1 MSLIAE
7 ASLAGTGLDSASL
20 RALGQSLASDELIVF
35 AVRHHSPGCAWQLQ
49 QLFAS
54 HPPSVVLVEG
64 PRSFDPLL
72 PLLVHPQAQMPLAIY
87 TYAVGGAA
95 ADARRAAY
103 YPFCDYSPEL
113 VALRAAAAQGIPAR
127 FIDLDFAEQCALEA
141 SPPEVELGQDSL
153 LDEGHYRRSEHL
165 QRLAS
170 QLGCR
175 DHEELWEHLF
185 EVPATRG
192 DWSEHLTRVAAYCQL
207 ARLDCSHD
215 ELQADGTLAREA
227 EMAWHIQQALAARRP
242 GEGPVLVVVGGLHA
256 VALPGLLAT
265 GVERPAISR
274 AGLTDEAS
282 ALIRY
287 SFDRLERLNGYAAGM
302 TAPAWHQRLWHA
314 QLKHSQRSAQAPARP
329 RQAAAL
335 ELLFEVAEKLRE
347 QAVALPLP
355 TLTAAYEQM
364 LRLATLRGRDAP
376 IRVDV
381 DDAILSCFI
390 QGDADADGVRVRQVA
405 RACFTGQALGRV
417 PPGAGTPPL
426 VKDVEYRAR
435 RQRLKLHDSQPRR
448 VVLDLYRRAEHRRSS
463 QLLHGLL
470 LLGIPFAWRTGGPD
484 FVGGHGLHLLQEHW
498 EYAWTASTEG
508 ALVEA
513 SVYGATL
520 PQAVAS
526 RFAQRL
532 EQQAGDG
539 VADARGAAALLVQA
553 CVLGLHEQ
561 LATPL
566 QHLADAIGADPVFAS
581 LVAATA
587 SLSLLLESREP
598 LQAAHLPGLP
608 GLLRSAYQRATY
620 LGAQGVSEAEALG
633 HVACLVQLREL
644 LAGAAGAELDQA
656 LYWALVSQLHQQ
668 PNLLLRGAC
677 AGLLYL
683 AGHLS
688 EAQLATELAGHLH
701 GLRQPQE
708 AVAYLRGLLS
718 TARES
723 AWQVPSLLEV
733 LDPLLSQWGE
743 AQFVACLPELRLA
756 FAEMTPRETDRIA
769 TRVAQLHGANDLGR
783 LRHASLQAD
792 QVQANLRLSQS
803 LALVLQGDG
812 LDPWMTP

>member
-1 MSLIAE
+1 MSLIADTL
-7 ASLAGTGLDSASL
+7 LAGTELDSARL
-20 RALGQSLASDELIVF
+20 RALGQSLVSDELIVF

-64 PRSFDPLL
+64 PQSFSPLV
-72 PLLVHPQAQMPLAIY
+72 PLLVHPEAQMPLAIY
-87 TYAVGGAA
+87 TYAVGGS
-95 ADARRAAY
+95 DSGSRRAAY

-113 VALRAAAAQGIPAR
+113 VALRTAAQRGIAAR

-153 LDEGHYRRSEHL
+153 LDEGRYRRSEHL

-185 EVPATRG
+185 EVPASRG
-192 DWSEHLTRVAAYCQL
+192 DWREHLTRVAAYCQL
-207 ARLDCSHD
+207 ARLDCSRE

-242 GEGPVLVVVGGLHA
+242 GDGPVLAVVGGLHA
-256 VALPGLLAT
+256 VVLPSLLSSP
-265 GVERPAISR
+265 VERPSISR
-274 AGLTDEAS
+274 EVLTDEAS

-302 TAPAWHQRLWHA
+302 TAPAWHQRLWQA
-314 QLKHSQRSAQAPARP
+314 QLKQPPHTAQVARP
-329 RQAAAL
+329 RQQAAL
-335 ELLFEVAEKLRE
+335 ELLFEVAEKLRA
-347 QAVALPLP
+347 QDVPLPLP
-355 TLTAAYEQM
+355 TLTAAYEQL

-381 DDAILSCFI
+381 EDAIVSCFI
-390 QGDADADGVRVRQVA
+390 QGDAGADGARVLQA
-405 RACFTGQALGRV
+405 ATACFTGQALGRV

-448 VVLDLYRRAEHRRSS
+448 VVLDLYRRADHRRTS
-463 QLLHGLL
+463 QLLHGLQ
-470 LLGIPFAWRTGGPD
+470 LLGITFAWRSGGPD
-484 FVGGHGLHLLQEHW
+484 FVSGQGLHLLQEHW

-513 SVYGATL
+513 SVYGVNL

-532 EQQAGDG
+532 ELHAREAA
-539 VADARGAAALLVQA
+539 ADAQGAAALLVQA

-561 LATPL
+561 LTTPL
-566 QHLADAIGADPVFAS
+566 QHLGHAIGSDPGFAS
-581 LVAATA
+581 LVTA
-587 SLSLLLESREP
+587 SASLALLLESREP

-608 GLLRSAYQRATY
+608 ELLRSAYQRATY
-620 LGAQGVSEAEALG
+620 LGAQGVSEAEVLG
-633 HVACLVQLREL
+633 HVACLMQLREL
-644 LAGAAGAELDQA
+644 LAGASGAELDAQ
-656 LYWALVSQLHQQ
+656 LYWGLVSQLHQQ

-683 AGHLS
+683 SGRLA
-688 EAQLATELAGHLH
+688 EPQLASELVGHLH
-701 GLRQPQE
+701 GLRQPEE

-723 AWQVPSLLEV
+723 AWQVPSLLQA
-733 LDPLLSQWGE
+733 LDQLLNQWGE

-756 FAEMTPRETDRIA
+756 FAEMTPRETERIA
-769 TRVAQLHGANDLGR
+769 TQVAQLHGADDLGR
-783 LRHASLQAD
+783 LRHESLQAD
-792 QVQANLRLSQS
+792 QVQANLQLSQS
-803 LALVLQGDG
+803 LALVLQADG
-812 LDPWMTP
+812 LDSWVSL

>member
-1 MSLIAE
+1 MSWIADTP
-7 ASLAGTGLDSASL
+7 LAGTELDSASL
-20 RALGQSLASDELIVF
+20 RALGQSLVSDELIVF

-64 PRSFDPLL
+64 PQSFSPLL
-72 PLLVHPQAQMPLAIY
+72 PLLVHSEAQMPLAIY
-87 TYAVGGAA
+87 TYAVGGAT
-95 ADARRAAY
+95 ADSRRAAY

-113 VALRAAAAQGIPAR
+113 VALRAAAAQGIAAR

-141 SPPEVELGQDSL
+141 TPAEAEPGQDSL

-192 DWSEHLTRVAAYCQL
+192 DWPEHLTRVAAYCQL
-207 ARLDCSHD
+207 ARLDCRPD
-215 ELQADGTLAREA
+215 ELHADGTLAREA

-242 GEGPVLVVVGGLHA
+242 GDGPVLAVVGGLHA
-256 VALPGLLAT
+256 VAMPGLLAAA
-265 GVERPAISR
+265 VERPYIR
-274 AGLTDEAS
+274 REGLTDEAS

-302 TAPAWHQRLWHA
+302 TAPAWHQRLWQA
-314 QLKHSQRSAQAPARP
+314 QLKHSSRSAQAPARP
-329 RQAAAL
+329 RQEAAL
-335 ELLFEVAEKLRE
+335 ELLFEVVEKLRE
-347 QAVALPLP
+347 KGLALPLP

-364 LRLATLRGRDAP
+364 LRLATLRDRDAP

-381 DDAILSCFI
+381 EDAILSCFI
-390 QGDADADGVRVRQVA
+390 QGDADADGAWVRQA
-405 RACFTGQALGRV
+405 ATACFTGQALGRV

-448 VVLDLYRRAEHRRSS
+448 VVLDLYRRADHRRTS
-463 QLLHGLL
+463 QLLHGLQ

-484 FVGGHGLHLLQEHW
+484 FVSGQGLHLLQEHW
-498 EYAWTASTEG
+498 QYAWSAGTEG

-513 SVYGATL
+513 SIYGVNL
-520 PQAVAS
+520 PQAVAT
-526 RFAQRL
+526 RFAMRL
-532 EQQAGDG
+532 EQQAAAD

-561 LATPL
+561 VAVPL
-566 QHLADAIGADPVFAS
+566 QRLGQAIGADPVFAS
-581 LVAATA
+581 LVAAST
-587 SLSLLLESREP
+587 SLALLLESREP
-598 LQAAHLPGLP
+598 LQASHLPGLAD
-608 GLLRSAYQRATY
+608 LLRSAYQRATY
-620 LGAQGVSEAEALG
+620 LGAQGVGEADALG
-633 HVACLVQLREL
+633 HIGCLVQLREL
-644 LAGAAGAELDQA
+644 LAGTTGAELDGQ
-656 LYWALVSQLHQQ
+656 LYWAMVSQLHQQ

-683 AGHLS
+683 AGRLD
-688 EAQLATELAGHLH
+688 EARLASELAGHLH
-701 GLRQPQE
+701 GQRQPKE

-723 AWQVPSLLEV
+723 AWQIPSLLEV
-733 LDPLLSQWGE
+733 LDRLLNQWGE

-769 TRVAQLHGANDLGR
+769 RQVASLHGAEDLGR
-783 LRHASLQAD
+783 LRYGALQAE

-803 LALVLQGDG
+803 LALVLQADG
-812 LDPWMTP
+812 LDAWVTP